1 MTKRKKPAEPR
12 SWKRKRGRILEA
24 RLRHGPARLRHVEEA
39 QRFTLLTRR
48 AVLPLLLA
56 ETARRLG
63 TPRVSPRDFHCGCA
77 PCAAD
82 GLPVCEG
89 ARPNCRFAGRW
100 TPERAAK
107 AETAAVLDEYEF
119 QWGLASMTFCGERI
133 PKALERALLK
143 MF

>member
-1 MTKRKKPAEPR
+1 MKKPRKPAEPR

-24 RLRHGPARLRHVEEA
+24 RLRNGPSRLRHVEEA
-39 QRFTLLTRR
+39 RRFTLLTHRV
-48 AVLPLLLA
+48 VLPLLLA
-56 ETARRLG
+56 DTARRLG
-63 TPRVSPRDFHCGCA
+63 APAVSPRDFYCGCA

-82 GLPVCEG
+82 GLPICEG
-89 ARPNCRFAGRW
+89 VKRDCRFAGRW

-119 QWGLASMTFCGERI
+119 QWGLASMVYCGERI